1 MGRAWHLAC
10 PSGSEGIASERE
22 DYENAPLVQSLFS
35 VVI

>member
-10 PSGSEGIASERE
+10 PSGSEGIASERA
-22 DYENAPLVQSLFS
+22 DYENAPIVQSVFS